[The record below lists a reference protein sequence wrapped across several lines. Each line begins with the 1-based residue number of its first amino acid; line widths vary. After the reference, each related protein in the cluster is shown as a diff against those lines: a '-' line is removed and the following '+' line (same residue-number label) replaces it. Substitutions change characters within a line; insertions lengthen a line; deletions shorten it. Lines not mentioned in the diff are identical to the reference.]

1 MKYLLDQQH
10 YFAKENEAETELAWA
25 VVRVILLKGNK
36 KRPDQKGISEI
47 RKKVEAEMEMDCTD
61 YP

>member
-1 MKYLLDQQH
+1 MKYLLEQQH

-47 RKKVEAEMEMDCTD
+47 LKKLECEIEL
-61 YP
+61 